1 MPARENKN
9 WGCQRREKSW
19 EFQKVGG
26 RVITAA
32 VRVFR
37 VGLINMKNMSKDL
50 NERKGLFTQVSGE
63 KFSNKKAQ
71 IDKNSKLGAFLACL
85 SNSKN
90 PVAEAEWEL
99 RREVESGRRWL
110 MEFVMF
116 QGIVGHC

>member
-1 MPARENKN
+1 MPARKNKN

-26 RVITAA
+26 HVISAA

-37 VGLINMKNMSKDL
+37 VGLINVKNMSKDL

-71 IDKNSKLGAFLACL
+71 IDKSSKLGAFLTGL

-90 PVAEAEWEL
+90 PLWLKQSRSWEE
-99 RREVESGRRWL
+99 R
-110 MEFVMF
+110 
-116 QGIVGHC
+116 